1 MTLQEKFN
9 VDPPDGSVLET
20 RVTDAHGVVT
30 GTGFYH
36 IPILKVK
43 EMLWADFQKW
53 GTTDFKCTIIQ
64 NGHEG
69 VIVDA
74 SCVLNLSYIIEVE
87 GKSWLGMGQ
96 YSFVGATSFHSKR
109 YAGND
114 NYGATALAECIK
126 NAAKN
131 IGRKFGSALNP
142 AMYELGN
149 EVATQVVQQA
159 KKKDPMKAGIDNLL
173 KNKQ

>member
-1 MTLQEKFN
+1 MILQRKFN
-9 VDPPDGSVLET
+9 VAPPEGAVIET
-20 RVTDAHGVVT
+20 KLTDENGIVT

-36 IPILKVK
+36 IPIAKVK
-43 EMLWADFQKW
+43 EMLSEDFQKW
-53 GTTDFKCTIIQ
+53 GTADFKCTIIQ

-74 SCVLNLSYIIEVE
+74 SCLLNLSHIIVGESIAGWGHE
-87 GKSWLGMGQ
+87 E

-109 YAGND
+109 FTGND

-131 IGRKFGSALNP
+131 IGVKYGSALNA

-149 EVATQVVQQA
+149 EVVTQVTQKA
-159 KKKDPMKAGIDNLL
+159 KPKDPMKTGISNLL
-173 KNKQ
+173 KK